1 MVFSGASN
9 RCFFIN
15 DKSANK
21 SQTRISGITFSNFF
35 PKGKDHGGAIKINYS
50 TSDIILEDLVF
61 DHCFVPESYEG
72 EPNRGANGG
81 ALYLNNFDEDMQ
93 CFIKN
98 CRFTSCKSREGG
110 ALYVNNANASVGKE
124 ISVVNCL
131 FANNSSATNGGAVYF
146 RFGNKV
152 KIENSLF
159 DSNTASTEDLKG
171 SGGAIYLHMNND
183 VNVKKSTFVGNS
195 ATQKGSVIY
204 GNGNKEETQ
213 NIVTFEN
220 SVLVKNVVKR
230 TNMGRFAIDADNIGT
245 NNIYILKNS
254 IVANNTNARN
264 SIADM
269 FIVNPSD
276 KNVIQN
282 SIVNGEYFDDATAE
296 SSKSKGKYKA
306 YLTESQITEIL
317 KGRGIKEPSKYR
329 K

>member
-1 MVFSGASN
+1 
-9 RCFFIN
+9 
-15 DKSANK
+15 
-21 SQTRISGITFSNFF
+21 
-35 PKGKDHGGAIKINYS
+35 
-50 TSDIILEDLVF
+50 
-61 DHCFVPESYEG
+61 
-72 EPNRGANGG
+72 
-81 ALYLNNFDEDMQ
+81 MQ

-124 ISVVNCL
+124 VSVVNCL

-269 FIVNPSD
+269 FVVNPSD

-329 K
+329 KK